1 MKLSW
6 RRARTRGDASPVP
19 QVMGLSAKI
28 REIKNAIRES
38 AGGARGTVTIV
49 GTHAS
54 VIVGEI
60 LVKKRTEKTLGNV
73 EDPGIGATR
82 EKSADI
88 VGVIDVVI
96 LLTAV
101 IAAKIVE
108 EALAMKTTENGGNL
122 PNLS

>member
-49 GTHAS
+49 GTNAS
-54 VIVGEI
+54 VIGGEI

>member
-1 MKLSW
+1 MPEIVVGEIVHERVG
-6 RRARTRGDASPVP
+6 RRRDGVVARFVVVG
-19 QVMGLSAKI
+19 
-28 REIKNAIRES
+28 
-38 AGGARGTVTIV
+38 AGVV
-49 GTHAS
+49 E
-54 VIVGEI
+54 GEI